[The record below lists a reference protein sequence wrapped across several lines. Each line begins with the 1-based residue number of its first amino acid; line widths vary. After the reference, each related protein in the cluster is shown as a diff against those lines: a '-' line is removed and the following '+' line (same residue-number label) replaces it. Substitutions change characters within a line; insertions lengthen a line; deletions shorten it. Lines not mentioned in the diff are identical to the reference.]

1 MIPSYVI
8 DQVIDLRAIPRTHIR
23 VTDIARTLSFV
34 NRFNGRAGGYS
45 VAHHGVFVS
54 LLCPPRL
61 AYECLHHD
69 DVEAYT
75 GDVIAPIKDQAP
87 FIRELETDIRLQIS
101 GPLRLAWIEPSEV
114 KHYDMLARQ
123 FEACIIQGRED
134 LAMPGPEHYGTFT
147 NLAAIVKFLGP
158 KHPRAVEDMYMDR
171 HLELFPEPEGV

>member
-8 DQVIDLRAIPRTHIR
+8 DRVIDLCEIPPTHVR
-23 VTDIARTLSFV
+23 VTDIARTLSYV

-45 VAHHGVFVS
+45 VAQHAVFVS
-54 LLCPPRL
+54 LLCPPKL

-69 DVEAYT
+69 DTEAFI

-101 GPLRLAWIEPSEV
+101 GPLRLSWVEPSEV
-114 KHYDMLARQ
+114 KTYDMLARQ
-123 FEACIIQGRED
+123 FETCLIQGRAD

-158 KHPRAVEDMYMDR
+158 KHPRAAEEMYMDR
-171 HLELFPEPEGV
+171 HLWLFPEGQP